1 MRISNRCF
9 TVTLWFLP
17 LFAAL
22 PASAMTYYL
31 KKDLG
36 VRNMQ
41 HLCLYSNDKVYSL
54 NATDMCPMSVE
65 DDSIG
70 RSKATPQ
77 TGFKSGEYADGM
89 TKVCVYD
96 VLGKTEE
103 VRFPL
108 TTLCPLTYKFD

>member
-1 MRISNRCF
+1 MRLSMKYFACA
-9 TVTLWFLP
+9 L
-17 LFAAL
+17 LFGAIVAAM

-36 VRNMQ
+36 VRNME

-54 NATDMCPMSVE
+54 NATELCPLSVE

-89 TKVCVYD
+89 TKVCVYN
-96 VLGKTEE
+96 VLGKSEQ
-103 VRFPL
+103 VRFPS
-108 TTLCPLTYKFD
+108 TSLCPLTYKFD